1 MMQTFLPANASRKEQ
16 LRRGAL
22 WCAACVILLLPSGCL
37 GIRPHRHALGIP
49 WEAAARVR
57 PRLPEKTSAAAGEE
71 SVPDLQ
77 PLIPPPAALFTTLH
91 SAPPRPR
98 LPAAPAAETDSTGQ
112 VEAPVIAPQL
122 SVAEASAAQ
131 AQTRKSLSI
140 AEHNLARTRGRSF
153 SSMQADLAE
162 KVRGFIDQAREAG
175 READWMR
182 ARNLAEKAQLLSE
195 ELVRSL

>member
-1 MMQTFLPANASRKEQ
+1 MLQTFQPAKAGRQEQ
-16 LRRGAL
+16 LRRRAL
-22 WCAACVILLLPSGCL
+22 LCAAGAIFWLPSGCL
-37 GIRPHRHALGIP
+37 SLRPHRHVPAIP
-49 WEAAARVR
+49 WETAARVR
-57 PRLPEKTSAAAGEE
+57 PRLPEKTSPAAGAE

-77 PLIPPPAALFTTLH
+77 PLIPPPAALH

-98 LPAAPAAETDSTGQ
+98 MPAAPAETDSTEK

-131 AQTRKSLSI
+131 EQTRMSLNI
-140 AEHNLARTRGRSF
+140 AEHNLARARGRSF
-153 SSMQADLAE
+153 TSMQADLVE

-175 READWMR
+175 HEADWVR
-182 ARNLAEKAQLLSE
+182 ARNLAEKARLLSE

>member
-1 MMQTFLPANASRKEQ
+1 MMRTFPPAKAGRQEQ
-16 LRRGAL
+16 LRRRALLGA
-22 WCAACVILLLPSGCL
+22 AGVILLLPSGCA
-37 GIRPHRHALGIP
+37 GVRQHRHTPAIP
-49 WEAAARVR
+49 WEAAARNR
-57 PRLPEKTSAAAGEE
+57 PRLPEKSSAAAAAE

-77 PLIPPPAALFTTLH
+77 PLIPPPGALFNTLR

-98 LPAAPAAETDSTGQ
+98 MPAAPAAETDAAGP

-122 SVAEASAAQ
+122 SAAEASAAQ
-131 AQTRKSLSI
+131 EQTRQSLGL
-140 AEHNLARTRGRSF
+140 AEQNLARARGRSF
-153 SSMQADLAE
+153 TSMQADLAE

-175 READWMR
+175 RETDWVR

>member
-1 MMQTFLPANASRKEQ
+1 MLQTFQPAKAGRQEQ
-16 LRRGAL
+16 LRRRTL
-22 WCAACVILLLPSGCL
+22 LCAAGVILWLPSGCL
-37 GIRPHRHALGIP
+37 SVRSHRHVPAIP
-49 WEAAARVR
+49 WETAARVR
-57 PRLPEKTSAAAGEE
+57 PRLPEKTSPAAGAE

-77 PLIPPPAALFTTLH
+77 PLIPPPATLH

-98 LPAAPAAETDSTGQ
+98 MPAAPAAETDSAEQ

-131 AQTRKSLSI
+131 EQTRMSLNI
-140 AEHNLARTRGRSF
+140 AEHNLSRAHGRSF
-153 SSMQADLAE
+153 TSMQADLME

-175 READWMR
+175 READWVR
-182 ARNLAEKAQLLSE
+182 ARNLAEKARLLSE

>member
-1 MMQTFLPANASRKEQ
+1 MMRTFPPAKAGRKEQ
-16 LRRGAL
+16 LRRRALLGA
-22 WCAACVILLLPSGCL
+22 AGVILLLPSGCL
-37 GIRPHRHALGIP
+37 GIRSHRHTPAIP

-57 PRLPEKTSAAAGEE
+57 PRLPEKTSTAAGAE

-77 PLIPPPAALFTTLH
+77 PLIPPPTALH
-91 SAPPRPR
+91 STPPRPR
-98 LPAAPAAETDSTGQ
+98 IPAANAAEPDSAGP

-140 AEHNLARTRGRSF
+140 AEHNLARAHGRSF
-153 SSMQADLAE
+153 TSMQADLVE

-175 READWMR
+175 READWVR
-182 ARNLAEKAQLLSE
+182 AHNLAEKAQLLSE
-195 ELVRSL
+195 ELIRSL